1 MAFIAQ
7 VAANVCTLK
16 TVHKEAAEEMF
27 INPVRTMQKGS
38 VVLFSRIPRLAEPA

>member
-16 TVHKEAAEEMF
+16 TAHKETAEEVV
-27 INPVRTMQKGS
+27 IKPVRTMQKGS